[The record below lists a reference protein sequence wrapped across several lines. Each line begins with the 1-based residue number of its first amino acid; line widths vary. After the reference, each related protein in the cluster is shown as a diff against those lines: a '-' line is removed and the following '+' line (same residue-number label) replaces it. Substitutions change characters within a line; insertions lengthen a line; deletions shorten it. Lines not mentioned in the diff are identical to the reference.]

1 MDVKYIPSDWKQ
13 MKSSIGDLIG
23 LGRWGK
29 GMIDDLKDISRNF
42 QDARSDIKRYD
53 SDGVVHFSH
62 IDQEKSYQKLFEDLK
77 VMHNFT
83 GKVGDIVERTID
95 QPFYEDIDAFVEAMQ
110 QATIS
115 NYTTKNRLGIEE
127 EKKYH
132 VQGMTYT
139 TREVKAEVSLDD
151 LLAGDNFYATQMKIE
166 YDMWKA
172 EHPDQDFS
180 YEEYRMAAVNM
191 NAFEYTSIKDQQINK
206 EFWVNIAI
214 AVVIIGV
221 TVVCPP
227 AGLTLGI
234 AYGTLE
240 LKSAVTGEDWLTGRE
255 LDTGE
260 RWMRGLLAPLDIVPG
275 VSGIKKFSTGV
286 RLGNQ
291 ALDLGHMA
299 MKPGIRQTFKREIV
313 HVKDMINTAGAL
325 TAQRVRSA
333 SSAFKDA
340 MRVAREKVAKDLQ
353 DIGRIADS
361 AVTSAKNII
370 PPRNVMA
377 IDGVGGVKMPAENT
391 HFFENKAKALFSKVD
406 DVSGGG
412 SPKLKFD
419 NARDFFNHINE
430 IGRRT
435 DLSPEQK
442 LKKIHEAYANL
453 NPKGDI
459 TVPADVKY
467 LKSDAFVD
475 GRPNYDW
482 PDKLGFD
489 EKTIQPINRDNPLPE
504 KWDRVGGKGG
514 ENFTT
519 LPDNRPPY
527 TYDERAI
534 PYLENPEARHVGT
547 FNNEIY
553 FDAIDA
559 ISKGDLDELNRI
571 LVSNGKKPFSQVQF
585 DDIIQEYNDFQKRVK
600 DIIGNID
607 AKYGLKGFAAPW
619 LNDSRQILM
628 EGGAE
633 QVVTP
638 LSAKILEQLG
648 VIPKY

>member
-1 MDVKYIPSDWKQ
+1 
-13 MKSSIGDLIG
+13 
-23 LGRWGK
+23 
-29 GMIDDLKDISRNF
+29 
-42 QDARSDIKRYD
+42 
-53 SDGVVHFSH
+53 
-62 IDQEKSYQKLFEDLK
+62 
-77 VMHNFT
+77 
-83 GKVGDIVERTID
+83 
-95 QPFYEDIDAFVEAMQ
+95 
-110 QATIS
+110 
-115 NYTTKNRLGIEE
+115 
-127 EKKYH
+127 
-132 VQGMTYT
+132 
-139 TREVKAEVSLDD
+139 
-151 LLAGDNFYATQMKIE
+151 
-166 YDMWKA
+166 
-172 EHPDQDFS
+172 
-180 YEEYRMAAVNM
+180 
-191 NAFEYTSIKDQQINK
+191 
-206 EFWVNIAI
+206 
-214 AVVIIGV
+214 
-221 TVVCPP
+221 
-227 AGLTLGI
+227 
-234 AYGTLE
+234 
-240 LKSAVTGEDWLTGRE
+240 
-255 LDTGE
+255 
-260 RWMRGLLAPLDIVPG
+260 
-275 VSGIKKFSTGV
+275 
-286 RLGNQ
+286 
-291 ALDLGHMA
+291 MA

-325 TAQRVRSA
+325 TVQRVRSA

-504 KWDRVGGKGG
+504 KWDRVGGSGG
-514 ENFTT
+514 TNFTT
-519 LPDNRPPY
+519 LPENRPPY
-527 TYDERAI
+527 TYNERAI
-534 PYLENPEARHVGT
+534 PYLDNPEARHVGIFKNDSY
-547 FNNEIY
+547 FN
-553 FDAIDA
+553 AIDA
-559 ISKGDLDELNRI
+559 IRNQDLEALNKI
-571 LVSNGKKPFSQVQF
+571 VISNGREPISEDVFKLIMKEYKFS
-585 DDIIQEYNDFQKRVK
+585 IK
-600 DIIGNID
+600 DIKDVFGNID
-607 AKYGLKGFAAPW
+607 APYGLKGFAAPW
-619 LNDSRQILM
+619 KNDLM
-628 EGGAE
+628 EGGA
-633 QVVTP
+633 QQIVTP
-638 LSAKILEQLG
+638 LSGTFLERIG
-648 VIPKY
+648 IIPKY